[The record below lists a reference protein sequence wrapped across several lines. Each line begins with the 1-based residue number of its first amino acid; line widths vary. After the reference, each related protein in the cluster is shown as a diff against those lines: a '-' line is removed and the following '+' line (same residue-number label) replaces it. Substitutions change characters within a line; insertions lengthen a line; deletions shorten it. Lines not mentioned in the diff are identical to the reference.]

1 MGTAKAQTQRTCDS
15 LANLTVVIPSYG
27 RQDFLLRQAV
37 YWKDSMASILLLDG
51 SEKALDEDI
60 KAKIAESGNIT
71 YVHRY
76 VSFAERMRLGGSM
89 IATSHAVMGGD
100 DEFLL
105 TSGLESALKK
115 LERDPTAIGCMGQSL
130 WFIGDEVSHSV
141 SYSPGYPHWKYEVRA
156 AKAAERLYKA
166 MSKYVSAT
174 SYAVLKS
181 DVWRRSWGQHGEW
194 SSPYAGEIQQALTAY
209 AWGNL
214 TSVDEVFWMRSA
226 ENSPVNSLNYNRGLS
241 FEEWWEAPRFRKE
254 HDQFVSMIVYQLL
267 DREAIS
273 PEQAVSV
280 VETAIRTYIENL
292 EGQSANSGL
301 RSLFIGWVKKIL
313 PSKLIEQLKAML
325 FDFRSTPPAKG
336 ILGSLEELKA
346 MPPQAL
352 KLNGTPLFFAELAQM
367 ESIVRA
373 FHMARKEAAP

>member
-1 MGTAKAQTQRTCDS
+1 MT
-15 LANLTVVIPSYG
+15 
-27 RQDFLLRQAV
+27 
-37 YWKDSMASILLLDG
+37 SILLLDG
-51 SEKALDEDI
+51 SEKALNEDI
-60 KAKIAESGNIT
+60 KEKIAESGNVT

-89 IATSHAVMGGD
+89 IATSYAVMGGD

-115 LERDPTAIGCMGQSL
+115 LEGDPTAIGCMGQSL
-130 WFIGDEVSHSV
+130 WFFGDAESHSV

-156 AKAAERLYKA
+156 AKAAGRLHKA
-166 MSKYVSAT
+166 MSNYVSAT
-174 SYAVLKS
+174 SYAVLRS
-181 DVWRRSWGQHGEW
+181 NVWRRSWGQHGEW

-241 FEEWWEAPRFRKE
+241 FEEWWKAPRFRKE
-254 HDQFVSMIVYQLL
+254 HDQFLNMIVHQLS
-267 DREAIS
+267 DREATS
-273 PEQAVSV
+273 PEQAVGV
-280 VETAIRTYIENL
+280 VESAIRTYIKNL
-292 EGQSANSGL
+292 EGQSNNSGL
-301 RSLFIGWVKKIL
+301 RSLLIGWVKRTL
-313 PSKLIEQLKAML
+313 PSKLMERLKAML
-325 FDFRSTPPAKG
+325 FDFRSTPSATG
-336 ILGSLEELKA
+336 TLGSLEELKA

-367 ESIVRA
+367 ESMVRA
-373 FHMARKEAAP
+373 FHLARKEVAP